1 MKNII
6 IKFYPDK
13 KEITVKRS
21 TSLLDSARRAGVKLE
36 SLCGGEGICGKCKVV
51 IEKGTRNLSKLTN
64 VEKSKLSDKE
74 ISRGYRLA
82 CCSLA
87 NGNLTVRVPE
97 ESRGGTQRVL
107 IEGVETFF
115 EIDPVVEKI
124 FLKLPKPSL
133 QNQKSDFE
141 RLGDCLKEEHGL
153 GEISIPLSVMKQLP
167 SILRKSNWETT
178 VTIWGEKKII
188 RVEPRET
195 LARNYGI
202 ALDIGTTTV
211 VGYLVDLNT
220 GKLLEASSILNPQ
233 VKYGEDVMTRITFAI
248 QDPDGLKKLNESIIW
263 GVNGIVRDVCSKA
276 HVKSEEISEL
286 TVVGNTAMHHLFLG
300 LCPKYLGLSPFT
312 PVIQNPVDIEARNL
326 GIDVNP
332 VANVHILPVI
342 ACFVGADNVGV
353 ILATQINESS
363 KPVLAIDIGTN
374 GEIALGNRDSIT
386 ACSCAAGPA
395 LEGTH
400 IKFGMRATEGAI
412 EKVKIDPSNL
422 EVKYS
427 TIGDAKAR
435 GLCGS
440 GIVDAVAEL
449 FKAGV
454 ILRNG
459 RINLKIEDPHLRT
472 TKEGNEFIL
481 ARGNETATGE
491 EIKITQKD
499 IREVQL
505 AKAAIYAGA
514 SILMERHGV
523 GIREIDSLLLAG
535 AFGSSIDKWS
545 AKVIGL
551 YPDVPLDRVKTVG
564 NAAGAGA
571 KQALISSKKRMDAE
585 IIAKN
590 VHYLELT
597 IAPEFKDEFI
607 SAMYFPHSD
616 INRFPSMRKLY
627 EKLPI
632 WSEILKS

>member
-1 MKNII
+1 MKNIV
-6 IKFYPDK
+6 IKFYPRG
-13 KEITVKRS
+13 KEKTVRKG
-21 TSLLDSARRAGVKLE
+21 TSLLDAVRQTGIKIE
-36 SLCGGEGICGKCKVV
+36 SLCGGRGICGKCKVV
-51 IEKGTRNLSKLTN
+51 IEEGAENLSELTSA
-64 VEKSKLSDKE
+64 EKSKLSGEE
-74 ISRGYRLA
+74 ISQGYRLA
-82 CCSLA
+82 CCSLV
-87 NGNLTVRVPE
+87 NGDLTVRVPE

-133 QNQKSDFE
+133 QDRRSDFE
-141 RLGDCLKEEHGL
+141 RLRDCLKEEYGL
-153 GEISIPLSVMKQLP
+153 GEIGMVYSVMKQLP

-178 VTIWGEKKII
+178 VTIWGKKKII

-211 VGYLVDLNT
+211 VGYLVELNT

-233 VKYGEDVMTRITFAI
+233 VKYGEDVITRITFAI
-248 QDPDGLKKLNESIIW
+248 QDPDGLKKLNESIIR

-276 HVKSEEISEL
+276 HVRSEEISEL
-286 TVVGNTAMHHLFLG
+286 TVVGNTVMHHIFLG
-300 LCPKYLGLSPFT
+300 LCPRYLGMSPFT
-312 PVIQNPVDIEARNL
+312 PVIQNSVDIEARNL
-326 GIDVNP
+326 GIDINP

-342 ACFVGADNVGV
+342 AGFVGADNVGV

-363 KPVLAIDIGTN
+363 KPVLVIDVGTN
-374 GEIALGNRDSIT
+374 GEIALGNRDGIT
-386 ACSCAAGPA
+386 VCSCAAGPA
-395 LEGTH
+395 FEGAH

-422 EVKYS
+422 GVKYS

-449 FKAGV
+449 LKAGV

-459 RINLKIEDPHLRT
+459 RINPKIEDPHLRT
-472 TKEGNEFIL
+472 TKEGAEFIL
-481 ARGNETATGE
+481 AMGNETATGG
-491 EIKITQKD
+491 EITITQKD
-499 IREVQL
+499 IRELQL
-505 AKAAIYAGA
+505 AKAAIHASA
-514 SILMERHGV
+514 SILMRRHDV
-523 GIREIDSLLLAG
+523 GIRELDSLLLAG
-535 AFGSSIDKWS
+535 AFGSHIDKWS

-551 YPDVPLDRVKTVG
+551 YPDMPLDRVKTVG

-571 KQALISSKKRMDAE
+571 KQALVSSKKRRDAE
-585 IIAKN
+585 RIAKN

-597 IAPEFKDEFI
+597 VAPEFKDEFI

-627 EKLPI
+627 EKLPM